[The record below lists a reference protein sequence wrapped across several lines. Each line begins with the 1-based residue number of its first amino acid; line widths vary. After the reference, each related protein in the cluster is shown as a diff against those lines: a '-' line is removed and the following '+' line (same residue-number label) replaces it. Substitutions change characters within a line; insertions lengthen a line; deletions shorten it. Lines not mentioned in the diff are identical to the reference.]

1 MANVG
6 KSIILVGGFRIGDM
20 DKVEQVPHCQRDTQR
35 MRKRNGAGV
44 REIGWMND
52 RLNPARHDILEVDE
66 IGWCGGPRM
75 KQINRMPFQKDNVG
89 GCNLQR

>member
-1 MANVG
+1 
-6 KSIILVGGFRIGDM
+6 
-20 DKVEQVPHCQRDTQR
+20 
-35 MRKRNGAGV
+35 
-44 REIGWMND
+44 MND

-66 IGWCGGPRM
+66 IGWCGGPRL